1 MLFSATHRLGRKVG
15 FRYLTSKKSSRFL
28 SVITAISIGGV
39 GVGVLTMV
47 VTLSV
52 MSGFEAELKKRL
64 FAAETHVLV
73 ENNEGY
79 FKSSPQLL
87 EEIRVA
93 APDVKAVYPVLQT
106 EAILRS
112 GKRRVTGSIIKGV
125 DRQQLEW
132 LKTKVVEWAPSE
144 ILDNEGAGT
153 SRIFMGAEMAFDM
166 GVTPGDF
173 LTMVSPV
180 EAEGPFGAV
189 PRVKR
194 FIVEGIYNT
203 GVPEQELHVAFA
215 AVEDVESF
223 LRMSGVLNAI
233 EVRVASLDDAP
244 ESAAAI
250 RSKLGS
256 SFLVRSWQEL
266 NAHLFQS
273 LKLERTAMF
282 CILIFIV
289 IVASFNIV
297 STLTMMVLEKKRSLS
312 ILRAMGATKKQI
324 ASIFLWEGLAIGL
337 FGVIGGTTLG
347 LAICFAL
354 KSYPIIEL
362 PEYFYDRTLPV
373 IIHAP
378 SIALVAGAAMVV
390 VLLGAVMPARKAS
403 ELTPIQGIREG

>member
-1 MLFSATHRLGRKVG
+1 MFGRKIG

-28 SVITAISIGGV
+28 SVITAISVGGV

-52 MSGFEAELKKRL
+52 MSGFEAELKRRL
-64 FAAETHVLV
+64 FAAETHVLI

-79 FKSSPQLL
+79 FKAAPQLL
-87 EEIRVA
+87 DEIRA
-93 APDVKAVYPVLQT
+93 STPDVKAAYPVLQT

-112 GKRRVTGSIIKGV
+112 GKKRVTGSIIKGIGHE
-125 DRQQLEW
+125 QLEW
-132 LKTKVVEWAPSE
+132 LKTQVVEWAPSD
-144 ILDNEGAGT
+144 LLKTEGAGT

-223 LRMSGVLNAI
+223 LRMAGVLNAV
-233 EVRVASLDDAP
+233 EVRVTSLDHAP
-244 ESAAAI
+244 KSAEAI
-250 RSKLGS
+250 KAKLGP

-324 ASIFLWEGLAIGL
+324 ASIFLWEGLAIGV
-337 FGVIGGTTLG
+337 FGVVGGTVLG

-390 VLLGAVMPARKAS
+390 VLLGSIMPARKAS